1 MNYENIDCAMDV
13 MPEQDEYTDFR
24 VYDKK
29 ADLVM
34 SHRVVMSND
43 AADYTKQVSD
53 MRYDLDAGYREP
65 YSIVEV
71 RSVRT

>member
-24 VYDKK
+24 VYDKY
-29 ADLVM
+29 ADLVT
-34 SHRVVMSND
+34 SRRIVMSND
-43 AADYTKQVSD
+43 AADYTKQVND
-53 MRYDLDAGYREP
+53 MRYDLDEKYRDP